1 MKRKDAA
8 ARMSGQRPR
17 RSERTSKSEAERASI
32 VCTSVTAAKK
42 ARRQERALKEN
53 EDEERKLTEE
63 ALSRPCILCAKEDQ
77 CR

>member
-1 MKRKDAA
+1 MRIGDHC
-8 ARMSGQRPR
+8 Q
-17 RSERTSKSEAERASI
+17 
-32 VCTSVTAAKK
+32 K